1 MTAEGQRLFWLAT
14 YKFGDEGEAA
24 RRQFRHA
31 LSQAWA
37 LGIEVPLNEK
47 KDKEKL
53 KKHPRGAEPRFAV
66 VYEIWAKEVKGAD

>member
-14 YKFGDEGEAA
+14 YKFGDEGAAA

-31 LSQAWA
+31 TPQAWA
-37 LGIEVPLNEK
+37 LGIEIPLDEK

-53 KKHPRGAEPRFAV
+53 KKHPRGTEPRFAA
-66 VYEIWAKEVKGAD
+66 VYEAWTEEARSAN

>member
-14 YKFGDEGEAA
+14 YKFGDEGAAA

-31 LSQAWA
+31 ASQAWV
-37 LGIEVPLNEK
+37 LGVEVPLDEK

-53 KKHPRGAEPRFAV
+53 KKHPRGAEPRFAA
-66 VYEIWAKEVKGAD
+66 VYEAWAEEVGNAD

>member
-1 MTAEGQRLFWLAT
+1 MTAEVQRLFWLAT

-31 LSQAWA
+31 TSTAWA
-37 LGIEVPLNEK
+37 LGNEVPLDEK

-53 KKHPRGAEPRFAV
+53 KKHPRGAEPRFAA
-66 VYEIWAKEVKGAD
+66 VYETWADEVKSAD